1 VHAVPQRL
9 TEKDEFR
16 ALLDNKRAEGRT
28 IGVVGTSGGLHAGHL
43 SLVER
48 SVADG
53 NFTVLWLFT
62 SRSATPYI
70 EAGPMPA
77 YDRDYDRDE
86 RVAMEAGIGVL
97 FRPGGEALF
106 PLGPPLVRLQVAES
120 LAEPWPGSGSA
131 VFVNMVAMMVC
142 KELNVVGPCRLYC
155 GEKDWQTAAVLRRM
169 VADMSVPAEIVV
181 CPTVREP
188 DGVVLGSRN
197 VKLLPEER
205 ARAAGIKPA
214 LAEAVAAIEAGA
226 KDPGAVE
233 RALRERLSAVGT
245 VEYAVVVD
253 ADSLQPVR
261 PLRGSLRVLVSVAFS
276 NVSLTDNVGAVA
288 QEART

>member
-1 VHAVPQRL
+1 VPQRL
-9 TEKDEFR
+9 TSKEEFR
-16 ALLDNKRAEGRT
+16 ALLDRQRAEGRI

-48 SVADG
+48 SIADG

-62 SRSATPYI
+62 SGSAGPYI
-70 EAGPMPA
+70 EAGPLPQ

-86 RVAMEAGIGVL
+86 RVAMEAGIEVL
-97 FRPGGEALF
+97 FRPAREVLF
-106 PLGPPLVRLQVAES
+106 PQGSPLVRVQVAES
-120 LAEPWPGSGSA
+120 LAEPWPGSDSA
-131 VFVNMVAMMVC
+131 VFVNMVAMMVG

-155 GEKDWQTAAVLRRM
+155 GEKDWQNAAVLRRM
-169 VADMSVPAEIVV
+169 VADLSVPAEIVLS
-181 CPTVREP
+181 PTVREP

-205 ARAAGIKPA
+205 TRAADIKPA
-214 LAEAVAAIEAGA
+214 LDEAVAAIEAGA
-226 KDPGAVE
+226 EDPEPVE

-261 PLRGSLRVLVSVAFS
+261 PLRGNLRVLVSVAFS
-276 NVSLTDNVGAVA
+276 NVSLMDNVGAA
-288 QEART
+288 AREAHR